1 MEQCPEYAFSE
12 DISMRRDTKK
22 KERISD
28 IVGVCSGI
36 LLLAILVFNIV
47 WANTVHTVGV
57 RDSAVPESAM
67 TVQGTADG
75 RNGPITVEVV
85 ADQDQIYQLRVL
97 SQEETDGIGSEAL
110 TKLPKAI
117 INGQDLD
124 VDAVGGA
131 TITSEALR
139 NAIVSAL
146 REAGIDTKAF
156 NLRTVKLE
164 NVAQK
169 ISDVEAG
176 NSEIKKISSKDWA
189 ELYPN
194 EYESWFSNENNSEF
208 HSYLEKFPYLVTLY
222 DGYGFAKQYE
232 SARGHMYVNDD
243 VTGTARPHPLAN
255 CFTCKTPDFTVMTNN
270 MGDAAYSLKFED
282 VMQQVN
288 EPLGCYNCHANE
300 PGDNPG
306 QIVITH
312 AYAAD
317 AVGEDFAEIDA
328 ANLACGQ
335 CHVEYYFA
343 PDTKATTLPHNSL
356 ASMDPDAIL
365 DYYNNVLV
373 DENGQGFADF
383 TSPNTGIRVIK
394 VQHPELETYLG
405 EGSVHRGKFTCADC
419 HMTEAVDANG
429 NKYMNHFLSSPLEN
443 QELINNTCSKC
454 HDNLV
459 AEITKLEEDVIAKTT
474 EVGENLVE
482 LHHAITAAMES
493 GKYTEDELNAIRNV
507 ARDAQF
513 YWDFVFVEN
522 SNGAH
527 NSKLTYRC
535 LDKAAEL
542 TEQAMGMFK

>member
-1 MEQCPEYAFSE
+1 
-12 DISMRRDTKK
+12 MRRDTKK

-47 WANTVHTVGV
+47 WANTVHTIGV

-270 MGDAAYSLKFED
+270 
-282 VMQQVN
+282 
-288 EPLGCYNCHANE
+288 
-300 PGDNPG
+300 
-306 QIVITH
+306 
-312 AYAAD
+312 YAAD

>member
-1 MEQCPEYAFSE
+1 MK
-12 DISMRRDTKK
+12 RKK
-22 KERISD
+22 NAERAERIGN
-28 IVGVCSGI
+28 IVGILSGI
-36 LLLAILVFNIV
+36 LLAAILVFNIV
-47 WANTVHTVGV
+47 SANTVHTIGV
-57 RDSAVPESAM
+57 RSGEVPEAAM
-67 TVQGTADG
+67 TVQGTAEG

-85 ADQDQIYQLRVL
+85 ADSENIYQLRVL
-97 SQEETDGIGSEAL
+97 SEEETEGIGSEAL
-110 TKLPKAI
+110 TKIPKAI
-117 INGQDLD
+117 FRDQNLD

-131 TITSEALR
+131 TITSEALK

-146 REAGIDTKAF
+146 QEAGIDTKAF
-156 NLRTVKLE
+156 GLRTVKLE
-164 NVAQK
+164 NAA
-169 ISDVEAG
+169 ITIDEAEPG
-176 NSEIKKISSKDWA
+176 AGITVIKSADWSVQ
-189 ELYPN
+189 YPD
-194 EYESWFSNENNSEF
+194 EYNSWFSNEDNSEF
-208 HSYLEKFPYLVTLY
+208 HSYLEKFPYLKTLY

-232 SARGHMYVNDD
+232 SARGHMYVIDD

-270 MGDAAYSLKFED
+270 MGDAAYALAFED

-288 EPLGCYNCHANE
+288 EPLGCYDCHANE
-300 PGDNPG
+300 PGENPG

-317 AVGEDFAEIDA
+317 AVGDDFAEIDG

-335 CHVEYYFA
+335 CHVEYYFD
-343 PDTKATTLPHNSL
+343 PQTKATTLPHNSL
-356 ASMDPDAIL
+356 ASMSPDDIL
-365 DYYNNVLV
+365 NYYNNVLV

-419 HMTEAVDANG
+419 HMGEAVNADG
-429 NKYMNHFLSSPLEN
+429 KTFKNHFLSSPLEN
-443 QELINNTCSKC
+443 QALLDSTCSKC
-454 HDNLV
+454 HANLPG
-459 AEITKLEEDVIAKTT
+459 EIAKLQEDVIAKTT
-474 EVGENLVE
+474 EVGENLVA
-482 LHHAITAAMES
+482 LHNAITEAMAS
-493 GKYTEDELNAIRNV
+493 GNYTEEELNAIRDV

-527 NSKLTYRC
+527 NSKLTYSC
-535 LDKAAEL
+535 LDKAAAL